1 MQTMLMGNKKESQYY
16 RKGGGV
22 SWRPPKR
29 RDELLT
35 VDQEFTTLLHSRGQR
50 PKEGETGSP
59 RKGVEIIVVY

>member
-1 MQTMLMGNKKESQYY
+1 M
-16 RKGGGV
+16 

-50 PKEGETGSP
+50 PKEAETGGP

>member
-1 MQTMLMGNKKESQYY
+1 M
-16 RKGGGV
+16 

-50 PKEGETGSP
+50 PKEGETGGP